1 MIRRFTVLLL
11 TLLLISSLGV
21 VAGVPGPDRDTANAS
36 SVDADVTHSTASVAA
51 TTTSPGTSDETP
63 LIRESIVLEQRPDEP
78 GVIGAT
84 VTYEVPDAVT
94 ELTVRPDAHT
104 TVTDSS
110 GFEPEAGGSY
120 KWAAGDGT
128 PSLTLEIAA
137 NRTNEGRHIH
147 QQTDRHTAPHANEH
161 TQTGAEEHA
170 RTDAHEHAHD
180 HEDGHTFVETGEWG
194 IVAVPQFELGWVQR
208 APVGTDRTVTVDGP
222 GVAGT
227 DIVYFGESTTYT
239 ETVRGETIT
248 LVVPDAADLEES
260 PTDVLASLA
269 AASDEL
275 RVGARST
282 NVLVV
287 AAPTGTV
294 EWGANGIQYGD
305 SDAWV
310 RDDARLDVPG
320 NVWLHEYVHT
330 RQAFA
335 SSDIDPTVA
344 WLIEGQAEYYAAT
357 LTYEQGHIDH
367 REFRRFLEEGQ
378 ESPYADGVLAD
389 PGTWQDPLTDYVKG
403 PLVYGA
409 VDRQLRLESNGEYTI
424 EDAFRALNRAEK
436 PVTEQDWLEALEQ
449 RGGSPVRE
457 YAMTYTHTDST
468 PESWD
473 EAAHE
478 LAFGQ
483 PTPAFEYSLA
493 AGEPLAFEGLLE
505 RSTRTEPRPLVVGET
520 MTVPI
525 AVDNRGDRA
534 GTYRATLQVD
544 GSVVAD
550 ADGTLESGGST
561 VEHLTWTP
569 EAPGRYALKL
579 GDEPATVDVLE
590 PADLTVTA
598 LEVSPE
604 SVEPGE
610 PVTVRATVENDA
622 ARAGQTTIQFR
633 TSSGVAD
640 EQQVTLA
647 PGEMTTVET
656 TITFEREAH
665 HEIAVGDR
673 RVTVAVER
681 SLTSQASGATDSIPG
696 FTAGATIVALLAL
709 VVVGSRGSYR
719 RLEWR

>member
-1 MIRRFTVLLL
+1 MIRRLTALLL
-11 TLLLISSLGV
+11 ALLLISSLGV
-21 VAGVPGPDRDTANAS
+21 VAGVPGSDRDTA
-36 SVDADVTHSTASVAA
+36 SVPSDDAEVTHSTASVAA
-51 TTTSPGTSDETP
+51 TPTSPGTSDETP

-94 ELTVRPDAHT
+94 ELTVRPDAHA
-104 TVTDSS
+104 TVTDSN
-110 GFEPEAGGSY
+110 GFEPAAGGTY
-120 KWAAGDGT
+120 KWSTGDGT
-128 PSLTLEIAA
+128 PSLTLEVEA

-147 QQTDRHTAPHANEH
+147 QQADRHAATHANEH
-161 TQTGAEEHA
+161 TQT
-170 RTDAHEHAHD
+170 DADEHAHD
-180 HEDGHTFVETGEWG
+180 HEDGRTFVETGEWG
-194 IVAVPQFELGWVQR
+194 IVAVPQFELGWIQR

-260 PTDVLASLA
+260 PTDVLDSLA
-269 AASDEL
+269 TASNEL
-275 RVGARST
+275 RVGARSA

-335 SSDIDPTVA
+335 SSDIDPAVA

-367 REFRRFLEEGQ
+367 REFRRFLEEGG

-409 VDRQLRLESNGEYTI
+409 VDRQLRLESDGEYTL
-424 EDAFRALNRAEK
+424 EDVFRTLNRADK
-436 PVTEQDWLEALEQ
+436 PVIERDWLEALE
-449 RGGSPVRE
+449 RTGGSPVRE
-457 YAMTYTHTDST
+457 YTMTYTHTDST

-473 EAAHE
+473 RHAHE
-478 LAFGQ
+478 RAFGQ

-505 RSTRTEPRPLVVGET
+505 RSTRTEPRPVLVGET

-525 AVDNRGDRA
+525 AVDNHGDRE

-544 GSVVAD
+544 GTLVAD
-550 ADGTLESGGST
+550 ADGTLDAGGST

-569 EAPGRYALKL
+569 EAPGRYALSL
-579 GDEPATVDVLE
+579 GDEPVTIDVIE

-604 SVEPGE
+604 SVEPGD

-622 ARAGQTTIQFR
+622 SRVGQTTLEFR
-633 TSSGVAD
+633 TSGGVAD

-647 PGEMTTVET
+647 PGDTTTVET

-665 HEIAVGDR
+665 HEIAVGDH

-681 SLTSQASGATDSIPG
+681 SLTSQASGTTDSIPG
-696 FTAGATIVALLAL
+696 YTAGAAVIALLSL
-709 VVVGSRGSYR
+709 VLVGR
-719 RLEWR
+719 RAW